1 MSFKVEIKNIG
12 KLADAELRI
21 GRFTVFAGPNNS
33 GKSFV
38 SKLLYSFFDAM
49 NAYPVETYMGL
60 LISPL
65 KSALLVLK
73 PWIEEDRAVE
83 TATAIPLAKIE
94 DGVSRL
100 EALVAGASIEKLDQI
115 IPLLITQ
122 TKQLQEM
129 TADILEPLLKEMDKQ
144 SRSDFGDDRNSSRE
158 TATKTESKDSDNVTR
173 NLFSRLGEK
182 LRQESEKTFLV
193 GAVFLKIRDCL
204 AELHETFSQANATNF
219 VMASIQHKIRQ
230 NLIQNFQVPRLSD
243 LRNEE
248 TASSQVSVEDFGSFE
263 FSHGEIKFNSD
274 VSWKNQLQQYSG
286 VIYLESPV
294 YWKLKNA
301 LEEIYQSIG
310 LFGRVERERL
320 TGVPGYFYDL
330 ARALKIKYIG
340 EIAFPDVY
348 ERLTG
353 SNVIGGKLAISETGD
368 LSFHENG
375 RSFSLPVTAMGIANL
390 GILALLI
397 ERKVLDEGSFLFI
410 DEPEAHLHPAWQ
422 VIMAET
428 LFELSRQGVNVVIA
442 THSAD
447 ILKWLEVHVKK
458 NPDDERLVA
467 LNQFPVNGREI
478 DEDFETR
485 MAKIKQ
491 ELTKPFSDLY
501 LEGLL

>member
-21 GRFTVFAGPNNS
+21 GRFTVFAGPNNT

-38 SKLLYSFFDAM
+38 SKLLYSLFDAI
-49 NAYPVETYMGL
+49 NANHAETH
-60 LISPL
+60 IVS
-65 KSALLVLK
+65 
-73 PWIEEDRAVE
+73 
-83 TATAIPLAKIE
+83 LAKDALSDMDWE
-94 DGVSRL
+94 LMLNFAVTKALELSLDNLKDEVNRL
-100 EALVAGASIEKLDQI
+100 EALVKEASIEELEQI
-115 IPLLITQ
+115 IPNLVSQ
-122 TKQLQEM
+122 MKKMQDM
-129 TADILEPLLKEMDKQ
+129 VADILKPFLEEMEKQ
-144 SRSDFGDDRNSSRE
+144 KQPDFGDEQQS
-158 TATKTESKDSDNVTR
+158 
-173 NLFSRLGEK
+173 G
-182 LRQESEKTFLV
+182 QESAEKEKQRDLENLIRSLVKLQETF
-193 GAVFLKIRDCL
+193 GQGNAKNFIAAGIRDK
-204 AELHETFSQANATNF
+204 
-219 VMASIQHKIRQ
+219 IQE
-230 NLIQNFQVPRLSD
+230 NLIQNFQVPKISD
-243 LRNEE
+243 LRGEE
-248 TASSQVSVEDFGSFE
+248 NASSKVNVEDFGHFE
-263 FSHGEIKFNSD
+263 FSNGETAFTINASWIKL
-274 VSWKNQLQQYSG
+274 LQEYSR

-301 LEEIYQSIG
+301 LGDINPSSG
-310 LFGRVERERL
+310 FFSRRGRERL

-330 ARALKIKYIG
+330 ARALKFEYTG
-340 EIAFPDVY
+340 DMAFPDVY

-353 SNVIGGKLAISETGD
+353 SDVIGGKIAISETGD
-368 LSFHENG
+368 LSFQENG
-375 RSFSLPVTAMGIANL
+375 RRFSLPVTAMGIANL

>member
-1 MSFKVEIKNIG
+1 MKFEY
-12 KLADAELRI
+12 
-21 GRFTVFAGPNNS
+21 T
-33 GKSFV
+33 
-38 SKLLYSFFDAM
+38 
-49 NAYPVETYMGL
+49 
-60 LISPL
+60 
-65 KSALLVLK
+65 
-73 PWIEEDRAVE
+73 
-83 TATAIPLAKIE
+83 
-94 DGVSRL
+94 
-100 EALVAGASIEKLDQI
+100 
-115 IPLLITQ
+115 
-122 TKQLQEM
+122 
-129 TADILEPLLKEMDKQ
+129 
-144 SRSDFGDDRNSSRE
+144 GD
-158 TATKTESKDSDNVTR
+158 
-173 NLFSRLGEK
+173 
-182 LRQESEKTFLV
+182 
-193 GAVFLKIRDCL
+193 
-204 AELHETFSQANATNF
+204 
-219 VMASIQHKIRQ
+219 M
-230 NLIQNFQVPRLSD
+230 
-243 LRNEE
+243 
-248 TASSQVSVEDFGSFE
+248 
-263 FSHGEIKFNSD
+263 
-274 VSWKNQLQQYSG
+274 
-286 VIYLESPV
+286 
-294 YWKLKNA
+294 
-301 LEEIYQSIG
+301 
-310 LFGRVERERL
+310 
-320 TGVPGYFYDL
+320 
-330 ARALKIKYIG
+330 
-340 EIAFPDVY
+340 AFPDVY

-353 SNVIGGKLAISETGD
+353 SDVIGGKIAISETGD